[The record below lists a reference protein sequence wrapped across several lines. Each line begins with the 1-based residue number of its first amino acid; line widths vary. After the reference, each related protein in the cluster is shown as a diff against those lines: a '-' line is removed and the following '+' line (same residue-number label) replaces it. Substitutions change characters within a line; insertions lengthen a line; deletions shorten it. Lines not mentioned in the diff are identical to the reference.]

1 MVRFRKEILLLTV
14 RYGRIMWVNEMSSR
28 VNSALEL
35 KLLMLVGQFIY
46 WMICVH
52 LWHRPDLAYP
62 EKEVIV
68 ICNVLLTL
76 EMQLKEHLSVVKLI
90 LRELIIEKTLSDK
103 GIIPVIPWKKNWISI
118 SYYKYTAVIYFSMCC
133 VRTWSFGFC
142 KSEA

>member
-76 EMQLKEHLSVVKLI
+76 EMQLKEHFSVVKLI

-103 GIIPVIPWKKNWISI
+103 GMIPVIPWKKKLDFYILLQV
-118 SYYKYTAVIYFSMCC
+118 YRCYLLQYVL
-133 VRTWSFGFC
+133 C
-142 KSEA
+142 KNLELWLLQE